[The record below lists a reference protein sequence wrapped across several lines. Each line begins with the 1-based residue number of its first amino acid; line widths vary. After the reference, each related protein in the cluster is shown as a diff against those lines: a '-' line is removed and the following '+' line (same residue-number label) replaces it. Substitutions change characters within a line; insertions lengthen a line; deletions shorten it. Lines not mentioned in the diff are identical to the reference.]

1 MFETGELVPA
11 GHGDGEIDKL
21 IAKEELLPSKL
32 TKEEEENLKSFA
44 QEMIGDDKF
53 TLVLEN
59 LREED
64 APMTIVKPEFMRRWA
79 DMQKMSNNAN
89 FMNNELQKSNFVINT
104 NNPLIINLL
113 NFLFV

>member
-1 MFETGELVPA
+1 
-11 GHGDGEIDKL
+11 
-21 IAKEELLPSKL
+21 
-32 TKEEEENLKSFA
+32 
-44 QEMIGDDKF
+44 MIGDDKF

-59 LREED
+59 LSEED

-113 NFLFV
+113 NEEDKAKKENIFRQMFDLALLAQQMLQGEALAAFIQRSMDMMK